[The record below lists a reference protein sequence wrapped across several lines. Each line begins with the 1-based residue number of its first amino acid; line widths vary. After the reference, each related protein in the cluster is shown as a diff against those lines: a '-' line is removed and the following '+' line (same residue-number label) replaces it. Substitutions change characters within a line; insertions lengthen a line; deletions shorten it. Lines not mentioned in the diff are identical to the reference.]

1 MSSSEIRKDLLSQ
14 LLYEASAY
22 QKFDDIEKLVEAGKD
37 LSVLPVQPLYVS
49 LQNVGTDQLAL
60 VLPKLSPEQ
69 RQAFRDIELWN
80 RDTIDPDAAL
90 RWIEIYAKCP
100 DEEVTLEFLKSE
112 DFLLSLKSQFNI
124 YTFDSED
131 PQYPDHDNYFLTDD
145 TLLLVE
151 YKDDFQYATELK
163 ELIRKLYADV
173 GVENAYSYLFKM
185 VVDSYMIMEEESY
198 QEKIDRLRDFGF
210 VDYYDA
216 LEYEVSFNDVIV
228 LDHFIKNKMASTPKL
243 DSLSSNQALHA
254 SSLVSYQTGLD
265 SIRDALLK
273 VNNPIR
279 EQFLQFSFVRLV
291 NAKMTLADAL
301 KSGSLMMSK
310 VGAKTKAAIELGFS
324 YLEGSE
330 ENIFKKFDFIDLYR
344 IGNSLIEINKKKIKK
359 AISKNYFESSE
370 YDYFVGQYWGQF
382 IDASEEEVAKFKIDG
397 STPAIEINSYEV
409 LRKWEQQIE
418 TFSNL
423 VPFMLTFFQGILKL
437 KEDNLLQDQ
446 FYLNYEVDSIDFEA
460 LIISSFINFSL
471 GNLGSEN
478 AKMGVKV
485 SELKKFYQ
493 KFFKKHGEE
502 YLLKSF
508 EDSELH
514 PAIESFCSQFGLST
528 VSRIENYLY
537 QILVEQ
543 LNGYEIDSLD
553 AEEFKHIGGPI
564 LLNENL
570 N

>member
-1 MSSSEIRKDLLSQ
+1 
-14 LLYEASAY
+14 
-22 QKFDDIEKLVEAGKD
+22 
-37 LSVLPVQPLYVS
+37 
-49 LQNVGTDQLAL
+49 
-60 VLPKLSPEQ
+60 
-69 RQAFRDIELWN
+69 
-80 RDTIDPDAAL
+80 
-90 RWIEIYAKCP
+90 
-100 DEEVTLEFLKSE
+100 
-112 DFLLSLKSQFNI
+112 
-124 YTFDSED
+124 
-131 PQYPDHDNYFLTDD
+131 
-145 TLLLVE
+145 
-151 YKDDFQYATELK
+151 
-163 ELIRKLYADV
+163 
-173 GVENAYSYLFKM
+173 M

-216 LEYEVSFNDVIV
+216 LEYEVSFNDVLT
-228 LDHFIKNKMASTPKL
+228 LDQFIKNKIASTSRL

-254 SSLVSYQTGLD
+254 SSLVSYQSGLD

-273 VNNPIR
+273 VNDPVR

-324 YLEGSE
+324 YLEDSE

-344 IGNSLIEINKKKIKK
+344 IGHSLIEINKKKIKK
-359 AISKNYFESSE
+359 AISKNYFENSE
-370 YDYFVGQYWGQF
+370 YDYFIGQYWGQF

-397 STPAIEINSYEV
+397 STPAVEINSYEI
-409 LRKWEQQIE
+409 LRKWELQIE

-423 VPFMLTFFQGILKL
+423 VPFMLTFFKGILKL
-437 KEDNLLQDQ
+437 KEENLLQDQ
-446 FYLNYEVDSIDFEA
+446 FYLNYEVDNIDFEA
-460 LIISSFINFSL
+460 LMISSFINFSL
-471 GNLGSEN
+471 GNLGQEN

-514 PAIESFCSQFGLST
+514 PAIVNFCSQFGLST
-528 VSRIENYLY
+528 VARIENYLY

-553 AEEFKHIGGPI
+553 AEEFRHIGGPI